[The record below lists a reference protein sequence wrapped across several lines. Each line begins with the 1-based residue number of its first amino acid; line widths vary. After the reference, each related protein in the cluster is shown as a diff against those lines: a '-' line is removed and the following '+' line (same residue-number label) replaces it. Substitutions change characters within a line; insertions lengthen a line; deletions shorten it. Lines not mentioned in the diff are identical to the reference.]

1 MTPQILFRVLKLLS
15 AACAGGMYA
24 LSFAPYYWWPLSLL
38 SLFILFAVWLKSSRL
53 MAVASG
59 FVFGTAAF
67 GVGVSWMYI
76 SLHTYGGMSGMSAGL
91 AIALAIVLLALYPA
105 LCGAVQALFRKY
117 PASARLCLVM
127 PASWVLVEW
136 LRSWLF
142 TGFPWL
148 SAGYA
153 YLDTP
158 LSNYVPI
165 GGVYLVGL
173 IALLSAGTLV
183 SLFHRVSPWN
193 GVMALL
199 LCGVWFGGWMLNT
212 TAWTRAHGG
221 PVKVAIVQNN
231 FSLMEKWDA
240 DERAGI
246 IGKYLRISQPFTD
259 TDLIVWPEAAV
270 PDYVDNLSERFWR
283 SIDEHPADFIFGALQ
298 REVSGDGTRHYNSVI
313 AASDQIMVYRKQH
326 LVPFGEYFPLKW
338 LLGPLFSRLEIP
350 MSDFDAWKS
359 PQVPLIAADIDFAV
373 SICFEDAFPAE
384 IRNQVALAGAL
395 VNVSEDIWFG
405 DSFAPHQRLQMA
417 RFRARE
423 SERPMIRASNNGL
436 SSLIDWRG
444 RIHRY
449 AGQFVSDVVTG
460 EVQPRT
466 GVTPYI
472 AFGDTPVLTLAGVLL
487 ALGAIFSGAGHG
499 GRKWGRASAALKT
512 GSG

>member
-1 MTPQILFRVLKLLS
+1 MNPPVLLQAAKLLL
-15 AACAGGMYA
+15 AAGAGGLYA

-38 SLFILFAVWLKSSRL
+38 SLFILFAVWLKSDRL
-53 MAVASG
+53 LAAASG
-59 FVFGTAAF
+59 FAFGAAAF

-76 SLHTYGGMSGMSAGL
+76 SLHTYGGMSSTSAGL
-91 AIALAIVLLALYPA
+91 AIGLAIALLALYPA
-105 LCGAVQALFRKY
+105 LCGAAQDLFRKY
-117 PASARLCLVM
+117 PAPARLCLVM
-127 PASWVLVEW
+127 PASWILVEW
-136 LRSWLF
+136 LRGWLF

-158 LSNYVPI
+158 LSNYVPV

-183 SLFHRVSPWN
+183 SLCHRIAPWN
-193 GVMALL
+193 GLLALV
-199 LCGVWFGGWMLNT
+199 LCGVWAGGWMLNT
-212 TAWTRAHGG
+212 TAWTRAHGE
-221 PVKVAIVQNN
+221 PVQVAIVQNN

-240 DERAGI
+240 DERARI
-246 IGKYLRISQPFTD
+246 IGEYLRISRPLAD
-259 TDLIVWPEAAV
+259 RDLIVWPEAAV
-270 PDYVDNLSERFWR
+270 PDYVDNLSDRFWY
-283 SIDEHPADFIFGALQ
+283 SLGAHPADFIFGALL
-298 REVSGDGTRHYNSVI
+298 RESSGDGDRHYNGVV
-313 AASDQIMVYRKQH
+313 AASDRIMVYRKRH
-326 LVPFGEYFPLKW
+326 LVPFGEYFPLQG
-338 LLGPLFSRLEIP
+338 LLGPVFNRLEIP

-359 PQVPLIAADIDFAV
+359 PQAPLVAADVDFAV

-384 IRNQVALAGAL
+384 IRHQVALAGAL

-444 RIHRY
+444 RIRRY
-449 AGQFVSDVVTG
+449 AQQFVSDVVTG

-466 GVTPYI
+466 GTTPYI
-472 AFGDTPVLTLAGVLL
+472 AFGDTPALTLAGALL
-487 ALGAIFSGAGHG
+487 ALAAVFSGFGRG
-499 GRKWGRASAALKT
+499 GRGRNRSP
-512 GSG
+512 S